1 MSDVY
6 NRLVELMTSEF
17 GFETDEIKPEDTFN
31 ELELDS
37 LALVELTM
45 AVSAD
50 LGVKIGDDDLSP
62 DDSIER
68 AAQIIEGK
76 IGAAQ
81 GAA

>member
-6 NRLVELMTSEF
+6 NRLVELMTAEF
-17 GFETDEIKPEDTFN
+17 GFEADEIKPEDTFN
-31 ELELDS
+31 DLELDS

-50 LGVKIGDDDLSP
+50 LGVKIGDDDLGP

-68 AAQIIEGK
+68 AAQIIESK
-76 IGAAQ
+76 IGASQ